1 MTNPGAVSMR
11 RFSRRS
17 GVPDIAEVPGGRLV
31 ELPGRGRTYVVDIP
45 GPEGAPTLIL
55 LHATAC
61 TGYLTWF
68 PALDALAENYRVI
81 VFDQRWHGRGI
92 RSERF
97 SVQDCADDVVAVA
110 DALGVEQAIL
120 AGYSL
125 GGVVALLAAHRHS
138 DRVSGLVLCA
148 TPYRF
153 QEKLR
158 ERAFHLAFGAVAGV
172 IGPYSYRRAAEYVG
186 RLPELPDCTWAPG
199 KLNRWA
205 LTEFRSSSGWAMAQ
219 VIAEVGRFDATAWLS
234 TLRMPTA
241 VVITTRD
248 RAIPVYRQLEM
259 ATMIP
264 GASIHLVKAGHA
276 SCVLEAD
283 RFVPVLLEAC
293 AAVAARLE
301 TSNAALS
308 GGDGEQGSGGH

>member
-1 MTNPGAVSMR
+1 MTNPNPAVVALR

-68 PALDALAENYRVI
+68 PALDALAKNYRVI

-158 ERAFHLAFGAVAGV
+158 ERAFHLAFGTLAGA
-172 IGPYSYRRAAEYVG
+172 IGPYSYRRAAEFVG
-186 RLPELPDCTWAPG
+186 RLPELPEYTWAPG
-199 KLNRWA
+199 QLNRWA

-264 GASIHLVKAGHA
+264 SASIHLVKAGHA

-283 RFVPVLLEAC
+283 RFVPVLLDAC
-293 AAVAARLE
+293 AAVAAR
-301 TSNAALS
+301 
-308 GGDGEQGSGGH
+308 Q